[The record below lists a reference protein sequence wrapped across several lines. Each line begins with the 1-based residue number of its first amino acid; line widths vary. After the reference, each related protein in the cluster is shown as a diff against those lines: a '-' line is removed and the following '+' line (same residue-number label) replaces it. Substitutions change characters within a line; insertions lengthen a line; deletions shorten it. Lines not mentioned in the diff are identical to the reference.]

1 MPKPKW
7 KTTMTKART
16 RHLDSLSLARESR
29 QVNMSHDDDWRGSR
43 RPCSRACPQVPR
55 FFLPSS
61 YSQTADSTEKKTTTM
76 CNPHPQSAPPTPPTI
91 PRSSFRSPYT
101 WLPESCRRITSQRL
115 HHATSKV
122 GDPTA
127 QLIIFPQ
134 SIPKP
139 SPG

>member
-1 MPKPKW
+1 MPKPKGN
-7 KTTMTKART
+7 TTMTQAIAR
-16 RHLDSLSLARESR
+16 DSK
-29 QVNMSHDDDWRGSR
+29 QVSMSHDDDWRGCR
-43 RPCSRACPQVPR
+43 RPYSRACQKFPR

-61 YSQTADSTEKKTTTM
+61 YSQTADSTEKKTTTI

-91 PRSSFRSPYT
+91 PRTSFRSPYT
-101 WLPESCRRITSQRL
+101 WLPESCRQITSQRL

-127 QLIIFPQ
+127 QLILPH

-139 SPG
+139 SLG